1 MTTMLAKNTHTQE
14 TQKMDLSQKSSALSV
29 VLAENGGVQGDGLV
43 ASLAPPETEGWRKN
57 AQEKVLQIVFKV
69 GRDGIEAGTSLVS
82 DSIPRPIARVSAAV
96 VVVTVALFLLK
107 SFLSTTSFFQATMG
121 LIYSTFIALNKDEG
135 PTEVVAATPRLPAA
149 PRPPPHPMRR
159 PLKKIKELWKSKN
172 N

>member
-82 DSIPRPIARVSAAV
+82 VRRLLSVYTSLISKQTHDSIPRPIARVSAAV

-107 SFLSTTSFFQATMG
+107 SFLSTTSFFRITYECVDLSQFFSNG
-121 LIYSTFIALNKDEG
+121 
-135 PTEVVAATPRLPAA
+135 
-149 PRPPPHPMRR
+149 
-159 PLKKIKELWKSKN
+159 
-172 N
+172 

>member
-107 SFLSTTSFFQATMG
+107 SFLSTTSFFRITYECVDLSQFFSNGQQWA
-121 LIYSTFIALNKDEG
+121 
-135 PTEVVAATPRLPAA
+135 
-149 PRPPPHPMRR
+149 
-159 PLKKIKELWKSKN
+159 
-172 N
+172 

>member
-1 MTTMLAKNTHTQE
+1 MQ
-14 TQKMDLSQKSSALSV
+14 LSFCYLFKIAINV
-29 VLAENGGVQGDGLV
+29 CVLM
-43 ASLAPPETEGWRKN
+43 K
-57 AQEKVLQIVFKV
+57 
-69 GRDGIEAGTSLVS
+69 
-82 DSIPRPIARVSAAV
+82 
-96 VVVTVALFLLK
+96 
-107 SFLSTTSFFQATMG
+107 QATMG